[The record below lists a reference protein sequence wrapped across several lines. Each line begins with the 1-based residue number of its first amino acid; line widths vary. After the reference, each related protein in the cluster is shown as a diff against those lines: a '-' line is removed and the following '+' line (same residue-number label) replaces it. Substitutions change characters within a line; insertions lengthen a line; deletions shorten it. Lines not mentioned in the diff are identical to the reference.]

1 MKIPNYKILKE
12 IGSGGMGTVYLA
24 ERELIGRKVAIKS
37 LKQDLINNEQLK
49 ERFKKEA
56 TALAKLEHP
65 NIVRLNEYI
74 EQQDGV
80 FLIMEYV
87 DGDADATTIE
97 EVEEAMKLDDRVKE
111 VARAME
117 ISNKAIK
124 LCIEEPDDQE
134 LEKKFKT
141 LVAYLK
147 CKEYIK

>member
-1 MKIPNYKILKE
+1 MYVFNIPTEYKEYHELNE
-12 IGSGGMGTVYLA
+12 QELEEYTRAMQHG
-24 ERELIGRKVAIKS
+24 RELE
-37 LKQDLINNEQLK
+37 QD
-49 ERFKKEA
+49 
-56 TALAKLEHP
+56 T
-65 NIVRLNEYI
+65 I
-74 EQQDGV
+74 EDYK
-80 FLIMEYV
+80 IMEYV

-134 LEKKFKT
+134 IEKKFKT

>member
-1 MKIPNYKILKE
+1 MYVFNIPTEYKEYHELNE
-12 IGSGGMGTVYLA
+12 QELEEYTRAMQHG
-24 ERELIGRKVAIKS
+24 RELE
-37 LKQDLINNEQLK
+37 QD
-49 ERFKKEA
+49 
-56 TALAKLEHP
+56 T
-65 NIVRLNEYI
+65 I
-74 EQQDGV
+74 EDYK
-80 FLIMEYV
+80 IMEYV

-111 VARAME
+111 GARAME

-124 LCIEEPDDQE
+124 LCIKEPDDQE

>member
-1 MKIPNYKILKE
+1 
-12 IGSGGMGTVYLA
+12 
-24 ERELIGRKVAIKS
+24 
-37 LKQDLINNEQLK
+37 
-49 ERFKKEA
+49 
-56 TALAKLEHP
+56 
-65 NIVRLNEYI
+65 
-74 EQQDGV
+74 
-80 FLIMEYV
+80 
-87 DGDADATTIE
+87 
-97 EVEEAMKLDDRVKE
+97 MKLDDRVKE

>member
-1 MKIPNYKILKE
+1 MYVFNIPTEYKEFNELNE
-12 IGSGGMGTVYLA
+12 QELEEYTRAMQHG
-24 ERELIGRKVAIKS
+24 RELE
-37 LKQDLINNEQLK
+37 QD
-49 ERFKKEA
+49 
-56 TALAKLEHP
+56 T
-65 NIVRLNEYI
+65 I
-74 EQQDGV
+74 EDYK
-80 FLIMEYV
+80 IMEYV
-87 DGDADATTIE
+87 DGDADDATIE

-124 LCIEEPDDQE
+124 LCIEESDDQE

>member
-1 MKIPNYKILKE
+1 MYVFNIPTEYKEYHELNE
-12 IGSGGMGTVYLA
+12 QELEEYTRAMQHG
-24 ERELIGRKVAIKS
+24 RELE
-37 LKQDLINNEQLK
+37 QD
-49 ERFKKEA
+49 
-56 TALAKLEHP
+56 T
-65 NIVRLNEYI
+65 I
-74 EQQDGV
+74 EDYK
-80 FLIMEYV
+80 IMEYV

-124 LCIEEPDDQE
+124 LRFKEPDDQE

>member
-1 MKIPNYKILKE
+1 MYVFNIPTEYKEFNELDE
-12 IGSGGMGTVYLA
+12 QELEEYTRAMQHG
-24 ERELIGRKVAIKS
+24 RELE
-37 LKQDLINNEQLK
+37 QD
-49 ERFKKEA
+49 
-56 TALAKLEHP
+56 T
-65 NIVRLNEYI
+65 I
-74 EQQDGV
+74 EDYK
-80 FLIMEYV
+80 IMEYV
-87 DGDADATTIE
+87 DGDADDATIE

-124 LCIEEPDDQE
+124 LCIEESDDQE

>member
-1 MKIPNYKILKE
+1 MYVFNIPTEYKEFNELNE
-12 IGSGGMGTVYLA
+12 QELEEYTRAMQHG
-24 ERELIGRKVAIKS
+24 RELE
-37 LKQDLINNEQLK
+37 QD
-49 ERFKKEA
+49 
-56 TALAKLEHP
+56 T
-65 NIVRLNEYI
+65 I
-74 EQQDGV
+74 EDYK
-80 FLIMEYV
+80 IMEYV

-124 LCIEEPDDQE
+124 LCIEESDDQE

>member
-1 MKIPNYKILKE
+1 MYVFNIPTEYKEFNELDE
-12 IGSGGMGTVYLA
+12 QELEEYTRAMQHG
-24 ERELIGRKVAIKS
+24 RELE
-37 LKQDLINNEQLK
+37 QD
-49 ERFKKEA
+49 
-56 TALAKLEHP
+56 T
-65 NIVRLNEYI
+65 I
-74 EQQDGV
+74 EDYK
-80 FLIMEYV
+80 IMEYV

-124 LCIEEPDDQE
+124 LCIEESDDQE

>member
-1 MKIPNYKILKE
+1 MYVFNIPTEYKEFNELNE
-12 IGSGGMGTVYLA
+12 QELEEYTRAMQHG
-24 ERELIGRKVAIKS
+24 RELE
-37 LKQDLINNEQLK
+37 QD
-49 ERFKKEA
+49 
-56 TALAKLEHP
+56 T
-65 NIVRLNEYI
+65 I
-74 EQQDGV
+74 EDYK
-80 FLIMEYV
+80 IMEYV

-124 LCIEEPDDQE
+124 LCIEESDDQE

-147 CKEYIK
+147 CKE